1 MKKTRA
7 KGSERPLLSAAK
19 RLRAWYMW
27 ARSWNTCFSVGK
39 GRRRLGAGGSPA
51 PSRGEGWEPGAAQ
64 AQKSPLTRVDQ
75 ADGWEGVQAQALGR
89 LDLLEAAGQATQE
102 VLALLAEAQPQ
113 VELQLGLHRPARR
126 AEAPFPW
133 QLGVGSGSAAGAHGV
148 RKGQGAG
155 RGLGPSC
162 PCSSAASPLVC
173 GVGVVNTAPKR
184 AGRVGPCCP
193 PRF

>member
-39 GRRRLGAGGSPA
+39 GGLRLGGRCFPGALPL
-51 PSRGEGWEPGAAQ
+51 PRGEGWEPGAAQ
-64 AQKSPLTRVDQ
+64 AQESPLTRVDQ

-89 LDLLEAAGQATQE
+89 LDLLEATGQATQE

-113 VELQLGLHRPARR
+113 VELQLGLHCPAR
-126 AEAPFPW
+126 
-133 QLGVGSGSAAGAHGV
+133 
-148 RKGQGAG
+148 
-155 RGLGPSC
+155 
-162 PCSSAASPLVC
+162 
-173 GVGVVNTAPKR
+173 
-184 AGRVGPCCP
+184 
-193 PRF
+193 